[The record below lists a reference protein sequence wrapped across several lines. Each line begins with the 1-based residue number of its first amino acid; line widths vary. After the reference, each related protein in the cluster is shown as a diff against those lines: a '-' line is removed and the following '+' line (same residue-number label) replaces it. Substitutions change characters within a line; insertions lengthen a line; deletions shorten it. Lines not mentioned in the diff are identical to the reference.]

1 MCELQ
6 QKHWYGFYSMSGS
19 LYDGA
24 VPPPIPIATRN
35 NGIEVAAIMEITEQ
49 PDMLQIRDVLL
60 RMHNDMNQMR
70 EEIAR
75 VKEYRKVRE
84 NKDAFLTEMLTT
96 RFGILVQPIMQQAV
110 QDEPLLNEVDPVLM
124 VDKVCAWMFYFYPN
138 DITRCDRNARACWA
152 TLAGNKNRDWVCTN
166 SFDKRSEFIQTS
178 IEEWNRVRKL
188 WYGNPTQTKM
198 IVRFVSKEQRTT
210 GESTAIEL
218 DGHTVVTYKYDGKFW
233 TLQAYHDVCKLSYL
247 ERDIFADD
255 GPLVTK
261 LLAQEP
267 VNAIDFGLENIVR
280 DQRPHHASLET
291 ALSDITPLT
300 NTWSCDPHKCFYW
313 ME

>member
-1 MCELQ
+1 
-6 QKHWYGFYSMSGS
+6 MSVMQTDYEPFCPTVGA

-24 VPPPIPIATRN
+24 DPLPIPIATRN

-70 EEIAR
+70 EDINR
-75 VKEYRKVRE
+75 VKAYREVRRKKCE
-84 NKDAFLTEMLTT
+84 CLIEMLTT
-96 RFGILVQPIMQQAV
+96 RFGIVIQPTIKQAV
-110 QDEPLLNEVDPVLM
+110 QDEPLLKEVNPVL
-124 VDKVCAWMFYFYPN
+124 VVNKVRAWMFYFYPE

-152 TLAGNKNRDWVCTN
+152 TLSGRNNRDWVCTN
-166 SFDKRSEFIQTS
+166 SFDDRSEFIQTS

-218 DGHTVVTYKYDGKFW
+218 DGHTVVTYKYDEKFW

-255 GPLVTK
+255 EPLVTK

-267 VNAIDFGLENIVR
+267 VSAIDFGLDNVERYAPTEAAI
-280 DQRPHHASLET
+280 
-291 ALSDITPLT
+291 SDMTPLT
-300 NTWSCDPHKCFYW
+300 TTWSCDSQRCFYW